1 MKKEKKVFLESPI
14 PRSKSKDFDHL
25 LLISHMLKQ
34 FIFILP
40 ILLFS
45 QTPALSSIEIADG
58 FKKPIYIASH
68 PNDATL
74 LYVVEQAGR
83 IMIIQNGEKLKKP
96 FLDIKER
103 VVDPKRPG
111 DERGLLGFAFHPNHR
126 KNRKFYVN
134 YMNNDGYTVVS
145 EFIIKNKQRAD
156 HTSERILF
164 DLKQPFSNH
173 NGGHMDFGPDG
184 FLYIS
189 VGDGG
194 KAGDP

>member
-1 MKKEKKVFLESPI
+1 MKKEKKVFLEYPI

-58 FKKPIYIASH
+58 FKKPLYIASH

-83 IMIIQNGEKLKKP
+83 IMIIQNGKKLKKP
-96 FLDIKER
+96 FLVIKER

-111 DERGLLGFAFHPNHR
+111 DERGLLRLIESP
-126 KNRKFYVN
+126 K
-134 YMNNDGYTVVS
+134 
-145 EFIIKNKQRAD
+145 
-156 HTSERILF
+156 
-164 DLKQPFSNH
+164 
-173 NGGHMDFGPDG
+173 
-184 FLYIS
+184 
-189 VGDGG
+189 
-194 KAGDP
+194 